1 MFIHIIHVHT
11 YHTYHTC
18 SSCLSIYPSKLLIV
32 MFDRESKVLV
42 SSFSATAL
50 VVAFWLFGSKMIKS
64 HGNLELLGTYKRYH
78 NS

>member
-1 MFIHIIHVHT
+1 MVQIIHV
-11 YHTYHTC
+11 HTYHTC

-50 VVAFWLFGSKMIKS
+50 VVAFWLFGSKMMKS
-64 HGNLELLGTYKRYH
+64 HGNLELLGTYTRYH
-78 NS
+78 NP